1 MGERNM
7 ERTYKRKIMLKRTAC
22 EVVLAISIVL
32 MLVPFLGIL
41 YLSVKPNAEILA
53 GNLSLPLAAE
63 WANYA
68 KALSAIDFVTMIRN
82 TMIVAVITIAAEF
95 VLGITGSFAI
105 SRFKIGTGKLQHFFY
120 VYFIIGIIIPVFV
133 LIYPVYKMNFML
145 GTLDTLWAVILPYI
159 GWSAPMN
166 TMLLVSAFNN
176 IPDTLEE
183 AAVID
188 GCGTFRLLTQIDMPI
203 IRPAI
208 TTMLI
213 INFLAI
219 WNEFAVSVIMLTS
232 PEVQTISLASAK
244 FVGIHTTDYG
254 AMAAAVVLLSIPQ
267 VAVFS
272 MFQKY
277 VTADMTAGAV
287 KE

>member
-1 MGERNM
+1 
-7 ERTYKRKIMLKRTAC
+7 MLKRTAC

-105 SRFKIGTGKLQHFFY
+105 SRFKIGTGKLQRFFY

>member
-1 MGERNM
+1 MKNDSLD
-7 ERTYKRKIMLKRTAC
+7 YKRKSVCKKTIY
-22 EVVLAISIVL
+22 EVILAISIVL

-41 YLSVKPNAEILA
+41 YLSIKPNADILA
-53 GNLSLPLAAE
+53 GDLSLPAAAE
-63 WANYA
+63 WGNYA
-68 KALSAIDFVTMIRN
+68 KAFATIDFATMIRN
-82 TMIVAVITIAAEF
+82 TLIVAVITIAAEF

-105 SRFKIGTGKLQHFFY
+105 SRFKIGTGRLQHFFY
-120 VYFIIGIIIPVFV
+120 VYFIVGIIIPVFV
-133 LIYPVYKMNFML
+133 LIYPIYKMNFML
-145 GTLDTLWAVILPYI
+145 GTLDSLWAVILPYI

-166 TMLLVSAFNN
+166 TMILVSAFNN

-188 GCGTFRLLTQIDMPI
+188 GCGTFRLLTRIDMPI
-203 IRPAI
+203 IRSAI

-272 MFQKY
+272 LFQKY

>member
-1 MGERNM
+1 MKNDSLD
-7 ERTYKRKIMLKRTAC
+7 YKRKSMLKKTVY
-22 EVVLAISIVL
+22 EVILAISIVL

-41 YLSVKPNAEILA
+41 YLSIKPNGDILA
-53 GNLSLPLAAE
+53 GDLGLPAAAE

-68 KALSAIDFVTMIRN
+68 KAFATIDFATMIRN
-82 TMIVAVITIAAEF
+82 TLIVAVITIAAEF

-105 SRFKIGTGKLQHFFY
+105 SRFKIGTGRLQHFFY

-133 LIYPVYKMNFML
+133 LIYPIYKMNFML
-145 GTLDTLWAVILPYI
+145 GTLDSLWAVILPYI

-166 TMLLVSAFNN
+166 TMILVSAFNN

-188 GCGTFRLLTQIDMPI
+188 GCGTFRLLTRIDMPI
-203 IRPAI
+203 IRSAI

-272 MFQKY
+272 LFQKY